1 MAERVDEGPIV
12 GVEPFRI
19 PSDIDLHSLE
29 ELACVRLAH
38 LFWRLAKLL
47 ATQIAPL
54 PELPIRW
61 SGKKNSR
68 RSYAALCDISPS
80 SSKVEMDEGGKP
92 AP

>member
-12 GVEPFRI
+12 GVELFRI

-38 LFWRLAKLL
+38 LFWQLAKLL
-47 ATQIAPL
+47 ATQIEPL
-54 PELPIRW
+54 PELPIQW

-68 RSYAALCDISPS
+68 RSYAALCGISPN